1 MEWFPD
7 ILAKVKRLQESMKA
21 GPGVLLVGQGYGPD
35 MLAERRHPTVAELDT
50 AFPENPVIL
59 MHASG
64 HMLVANSA
72 AMAKAGISA
81 ATPRPGRRHH
91 NPQAGHQGA

>member
-1 MEWFPD
+1 
-7 ILAKVKRLQESMKA
+7 
-21 GPGVLLVGQGYGPD
+21 
-35 MLAERRHPTVAELDT
+35 
-50 AFPENPVIL
+50 